1 MKDSESEDN
10 MKIDTI
16 QEEPSGDERSPAC
29 LMDRRRNQKTVL
41 GDIEFRCSGNDL
53 KTSEIQD

>member
-16 QEEPSGDERSPAC
+16 QEVPSGDERSPAAC
-29 LMDRRRNQKTVL
+29 LMD
-41 GDIEFRCSGNDL
+41 
-53 KTSEIQD
+53 

>member
-16 QEEPSGDERSPAC
+16 QEITSGDEPSPAC
-29 LMDRRRNQKTVL
+29 SRDRRRN
-41 GDIEFRCSGNDL
+41 
-53 KTSEIQD
+53 